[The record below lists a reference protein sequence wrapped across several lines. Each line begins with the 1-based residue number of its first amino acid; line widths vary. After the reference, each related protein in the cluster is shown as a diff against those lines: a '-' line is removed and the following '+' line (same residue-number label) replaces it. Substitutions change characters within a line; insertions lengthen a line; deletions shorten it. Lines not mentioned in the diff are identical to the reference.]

1 MKTTLRFYVAAIFVI
16 SSILTTVAQNPMCMI
31 GDATKYGWDKDK
43 SSPLT
48 QDGINPSKF
57 YYNAYLNVGSFKFLK
72 QNSDWVPS
80 WNMGASNST
89 VVKRNTLSDPDVSFS
104 NATAGNYAIVLDT
117 AALTLNVTAMSEQTH
132 IPFNTVFMVGGA
144 APNGWDLGKATE
156 LVRNPANPF
165 EFSYTGALAV
175 GEIKFPVN
183 RNWGWNQ
190 DFFIK
195 VTDTQMQL
203 VAGGDVKWNI
213 TEAANYKVT
222 INTSTLAISIQ
233 KQITSVNP
241 AIEQKYPTILTTA
254 VKDDLFV
261 QNLENFEYRILN
273 FTGSTVST
281 GTSVNA
287 KINVSSLQSGIY
299 FLTIGNKAFK
309 FIKY

>member
-1 MKTTLRFYVAAIFVI
+1 MKTILRFYVAATFVI
-16 SSILTTVAQNPMCMI
+16 SSILTTVAQNPMCII

-48 QDGINPSKF
+48 QDGVNPSKF

-80 WNMGASNST
+80 WNKGASNSI
-89 VVKRNTLSDPDVSFS
+89 VVKRNTYADPDISFT
-104 NATAGNYAIVLDT
+104 NATAGNYTVVLDT
-117 AALTLNVTAMSEQTH
+117 AALTLSVSAMSEPTPIQ
-132 IPFNTVFMVGGA
+132 FNTVFMVGGA

-156 LVRNPANPF
+156 LVKNPANPF
-165 EFSYTGALAV
+165 EFTYTGALAV

-195 VTDTQMQL
+195 VSDTQMQL

-213 TEAANYKVT
+213 TEAANYIVT
-222 INTSTLAISIQ
+222 INVNTLAISIQ
-233 KQITSVNP
+233 KQLTSVNP
-241 AIEQKYPTILTTA
+241 AIDQKNPTLLTNT
-254 VKDDLFV
+254 VKDKLTV
-261 QNLENFEYRILN
+261 QNLENFDYRILN
-273 FTGSTVST
+273 LIGSTLSK
-281 GTSVNA
+281 GTSVNG
-287 KINVSSLQSGIY
+287 KIDVSLLPTGIY
-299 FLTIGNKAFK
+299 LMNIDTKSVK